1 MAISVDGKVVS
12 ASCVAV
18 GGRLIAAD
26 AAGKIWRLG
35 EPARKVMEHL
45 NLRYDIGDKIT
56 KRSLDQI
63 AAKLAEVLIEVITGP
78 AESALAKELM
88 ITQDL
93 DFRREIDEYTF
104 SGGVAELIYG
114 GNGNHNDIG
123 PILAKKINHLAPRLG
138 APIIEPANKIRA
150 TVIGA
155 GAHSLSISGC
165 SGFKDNHLSFPMKN
179 VPVIRVDVE
188 SEKLSIA
195 HVVSRINTS
204 FKRFDLVEGEEV
216 VALYFRDPMP
226 NSYSRVELFSKAVE
240 SALPNAIEKK
250 IPIILIFKGDIA
262 CSVGN
267 VMYRETGLKSN
278 LLTLDELDLKE
289 GDWIDIGEPLVD
301 DQVFPVTVKSLV
313 FHNN

>member
-1 MAISVDGKVVS
+1 M
-12 ASCVAV
+12 
-18 GGRLIAAD
+18 
-26 AAGKIWRLG
+26 
-35 EPARKVMEHL
+35 
-45 NLRYDIGDKIT
+45 
-56 KRSLDQI
+56 
-63 AAKLAEVLIEVITGP
+63 
-78 AESALAKELM
+78 
-88 ITQDL
+88 
-93 DFRREIDEYTF
+93 
-104 SGGVAELIYG
+104 IYG

-123 PILAKKINHLAPRLG
+123 SILAKKINRLAPRLG
-138 APIIEPANKIRA
+138 APIIEPAHKIRA

-165 SGFKDNHLSFPMKN
+165 SGFKDNRLSFPMKN

-188 SEKLSIA
+188 SEKLSIE

-226 NSYSRVELFSKAVE
+226 NTYSRVELFSKAVE
-240 SALPNAIEKK
+240 SALPNAIENK

-301 DQVFPVTVKSLV
+301 NQVFPVTVKSLV
-313 FHNN
+313 FHRN